1 MQTTESSERWAWTT
15 VGSVLILFLVGPAV
29 RSPDGLEMLRLTA
42 RWLGQPVSV
51 GDPAFWPPLWS
62 ALNIPS
68 VALGFSVSGA
78 RLLNLLLWG
87 LLIWPL
93 HHLSADL
100 GGRVAARRA
109 VVFYLVLPMLTLFAS
124 VLDARAL
131 GAFIAT
137 SFAAAAV
144 SYAKRRRGLAVLLLF
159 ASLATLA
166 RPEGIMFPFIAGVIT
181 WMVSRAW
188 WRGLAALVLTL
199 LPSAIIR
206 STVRG
211 VTGHE
216 QLFAPWYGTWSTWDM
231 LALFGPASV
240 PTEFRRFALAAVESG
255 VINSRPALEDVA
267 GVLMAVPGG
276 IAEAAATLAGAIGI
290 VGLVLAG
297 RGLARVVPENQRWLT
312 VGLVVLPFLAIAGAP
327 MAKDQAGPL
336 SNFLFLMP
344 VLVVLAA
351 VGAQLPRGPRWMPWT
366 LLGLAVVETNFTPLM
381 TPAPYFLEG
390 SEAAALAT
398 VMLQKNPPPSGSVA
412 VDFSSRDV
420 AISAG
425 LKAVPLGPIWVGP
438 LPDAVDAVLINSV
451 GASGEDGGRTLQLL
465 ESAAWRVAWVVGD
478 EDMLILED
486 ESPTRPRW
494 DRGWYA
500 LLLRE

>member
-1 MQTTESSERWAWTT
+1 
-15 VGSVLILFLVGPAV
+15 
-29 RSPDGLEMLRLTA
+29 
-42 RWLGQPVSV
+42 
-51 GDPAFWPPLWS
+51 
-62 ALNIPS
+62 
-68 VALGFSVSGA
+68 
-78 RLLNLLLWG
+78 
-87 LLIWPL
+87 
-93 HHLSADL
+93 
-100 GGRVAARRA
+100 
-109 VVFYLVLPMLTLFAS
+109 
-124 VLDARAL
+124 
-131 GAFIAT
+131 
-137 SFAAAAV
+137 
-144 SYAKRRRGLAVLLLF
+144 
-159 ASLATLA
+159 
-166 RPEGIMFPFIAGVIT
+166 
-181 WMVSRAW
+181 
-188 WRGLAALVLTL
+188 
-199 LPSAIIR
+199 
-206 STVRG
+206 
-211 VTGHE
+211 
-216 QLFAPWYGTWSTWDM
+216 
-231 LALFGPASV
+231 
-240 PTEFRRFALAAVESG
+240 
-255 VINSRPALEDVA
+255 
-267 GVLMAVPGG
+267 
-276 IAEAAATLAGAIGI
+276 
-290 VGLVLAG
+290 
-297 RGLARVVPENQRWLT
+297 
-312 VGLVVLPFLAIAGAP
+312 VLPFLAIAGAP

-351 VGAQLPRGPRWMPWT
+351 VGAELPRGPRWMPWT
-366 LLGLAVVETNFTPLM
+366 LLGIAVVETNFTPLM

-425 LKAVPLGPIWVGP
+425 LKPVPLGPIWVGP

>member
-15 VGSVLILFLVGPAV
+15 VGSILILFLVGPAV

-42 RWLGQPVSV
+42 SWLGHQVSV

-62 ALNIPS
+62 ALNIPG
-68 VALGFSVSGA
+68 VALGIPVSGA

-93 HHLSADL
+93 HHLSTDL
-100 GGRVAARRA
+100 GGRPAARRA
-109 VVFYLVLPMLTLFAS
+109 VVLYLVLPMLSLFAS
-124 VLDARAL
+124 VLDSRAL

-137 SFAAAAV
+137 CFAAAAV
-144 SYAKRRRGLAVLLLF
+144 NHTKRRSGLVLMLF
-159 ASLATLA
+159 FAALAPLA
-166 RPEGIMFPFIAGVIT
+166 RPEGVLFPFIAGVIVV
-181 WMVSRAW
+181 MVSRVW
-188 WRGLAALVLTL
+188 WKGIAGVAVTL
-199 LPSAIIR
+199 LPTTIIR

-211 VTGHE
+211 MTGHE
-216 QLFAPWYGTWSTWDM
+216 QLFAPWYGTWSTSDM
-231 LALFGPASV
+231 LTLFGPASV

-255 VINSRPALEDVA
+255 VVNPRPAVEDVV

-276 IAEAAATLAGAIGI
+276 IVEAAATLAGAIGI

-297 RGLARVVPENQRWLT
+297 RGLSRVLPSNGRWLT
-312 VGLVVLPFLAIAGAP
+312 VGLVVLPFLAIAAAP

-344 VLVVLAA
+344 ILVVLAA
-351 VGAQLPRGPRWMPWT
+351 VGAQLPWGPRWLPWGV
-366 LLGLAVVETNFTPLM
+366 LGLAVVETNFTPLM

-390 SEAAALAT
+390 SEAAALARA
-398 VMLQKNPPPSGSVA
+398 MLERSPPASGEVA

-420 AISAG
+420 AIGAG
-425 LKAVPLGPIWVGP
+425 LKAVPLGPIWTGSV
-438 LPDAVDAVLINSV
+438 PDDVDAVLINSV

-465 ESAAWRVAWVVGD
+465 ESSDWHVAWVVGD

-486 ESPTRPRW
+486 EPPTRPRW